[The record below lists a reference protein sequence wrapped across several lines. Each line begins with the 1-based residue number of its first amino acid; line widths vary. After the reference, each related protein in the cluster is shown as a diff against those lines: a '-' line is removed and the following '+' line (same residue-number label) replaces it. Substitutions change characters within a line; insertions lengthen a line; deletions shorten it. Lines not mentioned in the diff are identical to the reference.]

1 MLREVISNEWI
12 TILIVICITILT
24 IVKFSYSKRFND
36 FLWIIL
42 NSNYLK
48 IYFKDNKFID
58 NFNILLFANQIIGV
72 FIFVYL
78 ISKNYIND
86 LSIDLIVSLKI
97 IGVFIV
103 LIFTKFFIELLIGWF
118 FNINTLISSYLF
130 QKMNYKNFIGIVLIP
145 INMIL
150 VYAVEPTEKLI
161 YGFLIGLLVLNFIG
175 FLSTFKS
182 YQKLI
187 LSNFF
192 YFILYL
198 CALEIGPYIILYKL
212 FN

>member
-103 LIFTKFFIELLIGWF
+103 LIFTKFFIELLIGWV

-130 QKMNYKNFIGIVLIP
+130 QKLNYKNFIGIVLIP

>member
-36 FLWIIL
+36 FSWIIV

-48 IYFKDNKFID
+48 FYSRDNKYID
-58 NFNILLFANQIIGV
+58 NFNVLLFANQIIGI

-78 ISKNYIND
+78 IFKTHISDISIN
-86 LSIDLIVSLKI
+86 LILFLKV
-97 IGVFIV
+97 IGAFIG
-103 LIFTKFFIELLIGWF
+103 LIFTKFFIELLIGWIF
-118 FNINTLISSYLF
+118 SINTIIGSYLF
-130 QKMNYKNFIGIVLIP
+130 QKMNYKNFIGVILIP
-145 INMIL
+145 INIIL
-150 VYAVEPTEKLI
+150 VYAVEPSENLI
-161 YGFLIGLLVLNFIG
+161 YGFLIGLVIINLIG
-175 FLSTFKS
+175 FLSTFKT
-182 YQKLI
+182 YQKLL
-187 LSNFF
+187 LSNSF

>member
-1 MLREVISNEWI
+1 
-12 TILIVICITILT
+12 
-24 IVKFSYSKRFND
+24 
-36 FLWIIL
+36 
-42 NSNYLK
+42 
-48 IYFKDNKFID
+48 
-58 NFNILLFANQIIGV
+58 
-72 FIFVYL
+72 
-78 ISKNYIND
+78 
-86 LSIDLIVSLKI
+86 
-97 IGVFIV
+97 
-103 LIFTKFFIELLIGWF
+103 
-118 FNINTLISSYLF
+118 
-130 QKMNYKNFIGIVLIP
+130 MNYKNFIGIVLIP

>member
-24 IVKFSYSKRFND
+24 IVKFSYSKRFKD
-36 FLWIIL
+36 FSWIII

-48 IYFKDNKFID
+48 FYSRDNKYID
-58 NFNILLFANQIIGV
+58 NFNVLLFANQIIGI

-78 ISKNYIND
+78 IYKTHIND
-86 LSIDLIVSLKI
+86 VSVSLILFLKV
-97 IGVFIV
+97 IGVFMV
-103 LIFTKFFIELLIGWF
+103 LIFTKFFIELLIGWIF
-118 FNINTLISSYLF
+118 SINTIMGSYLF
-130 QKMNYKNFIGIVLIP
+130 QKMNYKNFIGVILIP
-145 INMIL
+145 INIIL

-161 YGFLIGLLVLNFIG
+161 YGFLIGLFIVNFIG
-175 FLSTFKS
+175 FLSTFKT
-182 YQKLI
+182 YQKLL
-187 LSNFF
+187 LSNSF

>member
-24 IVKFSYSKRFND
+24 IVKFSYSKRFFD
-36 FLWIIL
+36 FSWIIV

-48 IYFKDNKFID
+48 IYSRDNKYLD
-58 NFNILLFANQIIGV
+58 NFNVLLFTNQIIGIS
-72 FIFVYL
+72 IFVYL
-78 ISKNYIND
+78 IFKTYIND
-86 LSIDLIVSLKI
+86 LSIDLILSLKV

-103 LIFTKFFIELLIGWF
+103 IIFTKFFIELLIGWL
-118 FNINTLISSYLF
+118 FNINALIGSYLF
-130 QKMNYKNFIGIVLIP
+130 QKMNYKNLIGIILIP
-145 INMIL
+145 INIIL

-175 FLSTFKS
+175 FLSTFKTH
-182 YQKLI
+182 QKLL
-187 LSNFF
+187 LSNSF

>member
-24 IVKFSYSKRFND
+24 IVKFSFSKRFND
-36 FLWIIL
+36 FSWLIV

-48 IYFKDNKFID
+48 IYSRDNNYID
-58 NFNILLFANQIIGV
+58 NFNILLFANQIIGL
-72 FIFVYL
+72 FILTYL
-78 ISKNYIND
+78 IFKYYIND
-86 LSIDLIVSLKI
+86 LSVDLILSLKVTGI
-97 IGVFIV
+97 FIV
-103 LIFTKFFIELLIGWF
+103 LIVTKFFIEFLIGWF
-118 FNINTLISSYLF
+118 FDISVLINSYLF
-130 QKMNYKNFIGIVLIP
+130 QKMNYKNFIGVILIP
-145 INMIL
+145 INIIL
-150 VYAVEPTEKLI
+150 VYGVELTEKLI
-161 YGFLIGLLVLNFIG
+161 YGVLITLLVLNLMG

-182 YQKLI
+182 YQKLL
-187 LSNFF
+187 LSNIF

>member
-36 FLWIIL
+36 FSRIIV

-48 IYFKDNKFID
+48 IYSRDNKYID
-58 NFNILLFANQIIGV
+58 NFNVLLFANQIIGI
-72 FIFVYL
+72 FIFAYL
-78 ISKNYIND
+78 SFKIYIND
-86 LSIDLIVSLKI
+86 LSIDLILSLQL

-103 LIFTKFFIELLIGWF
+103 LIFTKYFIELLIGWF
-118 FNINTLISSYLF
+118 FDINFLIGSYLF
-130 QKMNYKNFIGIVLIP
+130 QKMNYKNFIGLLLIP
-145 INMIL
+145 INIIL
-150 VYAVEPTEKLI
+150 LYAVVPTKNLI
-161 YGFLIGLLVLNFIG
+161 YGFIISLLILNLIGF
-175 FLSTFKS
+175 FSTFKTH
-182 YQKLI
+182 QKLL

>member
-78 ISKNYIND
+78 IISIYIY
-86 LSIDLIVSLKI
+86 S
-97 IGVFIV
+97 
-103 LIFTKFFIELLIGWF
+103 
-118 FNINTLISSYLF
+118 FNIKHTHTNKSSCLIHILDFRYSTAILGI
-130 QKMNYKNFIGIVLIP
+130 NY
-145 INMIL
+145 
-150 VYAVEPTEKLI
+150 
-161 YGFLIGLLVLNFIG
+161 
-175 FLSTFKS
+175 
-182 YQKLI
+182 
-187 LSNFF
+187 
-192 YFILYL
+192 
-198 CALEIGPYIILYKL
+198 
-212 FN
+212 

>member
-36 FLWIIL
+36 FSWIIV

-48 IYFKDNKFID
+48 FYSRDNKYID
-58 NFNILLFANQIIGV
+58 NFNVLLFANQIIGI

-78 ISKNYIND
+78 IFKTHISDISIN
-86 LSIDLIVSLKI
+86 LILFLKV
-97 IGVFIV
+97 IGAFIG
-103 LIFTKFFIELLIGWF
+103 LIFTKFFIELLIGWIF
-118 FNINTLISSYLF
+118 SINTIIGSYLF
-130 QKMNYKNFIGIVLIP
+130 QKMNYKNFIGVILIP
-145 INMIL
+145 INIIL

-161 YGFLIGLLVLNFIG
+161 YGFLIGLFIINFIG
-175 FLSTFKS
+175 FLSTFKT
-182 YQKLI
+182 YQKLL
-187 LSNFF
+187 LSNSF

-198 CALEIGPYIILYKL
+198 CALEIGPYIVLYKL

>member
-103 LIFTKFFIELLIGWF
+103 LIFTKFFIELLIGWV

-145 INMIL
+145 INIIL

>member
-24 IVKFSYSKRFND
+24 IVKFSYSKRFNE
-36 FLWIIL
+36 FSWIIL

-78 ISKNYIND
+78 ISKTYIND
-86 LSIDLIVSLKI
+86 LSIDLIISLKI
-97 IGVFIV
+97 VGVFIV
-103 LIFTKFFIELLIGWF
+103 LIFTKFFIELLIGWI

-130 QKMNYKNFIGIVLIP
+130 QKLNYKNFIGIVLIP
-145 INMIL
+145 INIIL

-161 YGFLIGLLVLNFIG
+161 YGFLIGLLVLNLIG

-182 YQKLI
+182 YQKLL

>member
-36 FLWIIL
+36 FSRIIV

-48 IYFKDNKFID
+48 IYSRDNKYID
-58 NFNILLFANQIIGV
+58 NFNVLLFANQIIGI
-72 FIFVYL
+72 FIFAYL
-78 ISKNYIND
+78 SFKTYIND
-86 LSIDLIVSLKI
+86 LSIDLILSLQL
-97 IGVFIV
+97 IGVF
-103 LIFTKFFIELLIGWF
+103 
-118 FNINTLISSYLF
+118 
-130 QKMNYKNFIGIVLIP
+130 IVLIP

>member
-24 IVKFSYSKRFND
+24 IVKFSYSKRFNE
-36 FLWIIL
+36 FSWIIL

-103 LIFTKFFIELLIGWF
+103 LIFTKFFIELLIGWI

-130 QKMNYKNFIGIVLIP
+130 QKLNYKNFIGIVLIP
-145 INMIL
+145 INIIL

>member
-103 LIFTKFFIELLIGWF
+103 LIFTKFFIELLIGWV

>member
-36 FLWIIL
+36 FSWIIL

-48 IYFKDNKFID
+48 IYFRDIKFID

-78 ISKNYIND
+78 ISKTYIND
-86 LSIDLIVSLKI
+86 LSIDLIISLKI
-97 IGVFIV
+97 VGVFIV
-103 LIFTKFFIELLIGWF
+103 LIFTKFFIELLIGWI

-130 QKMNYKNFIGIVLIP
+130 QKLNYKNFIGIVLIP
-145 INMIL
+145 INIIL

-182 YQKLI
+182 YQKLL

>member
-24 IVKFSYSKRFND
+24 IVKFSYSKRFNE
-36 FLWIIL
+36 FSWIIL

-103 LIFTKFFIELLIGWF
+103 LIFTKFFIELLIGWV

-130 QKMNYKNFIGIVLIP
+130 QKLNYKNFIGIVLIP

>member
-36 FLWIIL
+36 FSRIIV

-48 IYFKDNKFID
+48 IYSRDNKYID
-58 NFNILLFANQIIGV
+58 NFNVLLFANQIIGI
-72 FIFVYL
+72 FIFAYL
-78 ISKNYIND
+78 SFKIYIND
-86 LSIDLIVSLKI
+86 LSIDLILSLQLI
-97 IGVFIV
+97 VVFIV
-103 LIFTKFFIELLIGWF
+103 LIFTKYFIELLIGWF
-118 FNINTLISSYLF
+118 FDINFLIGSYLF
-130 QKMNYKNFIGIVLIP
+130 QKMNYKNFIGLLLIP
-145 INMIL
+145 INIIL
-150 VYAVEPTEKLI
+150 LYAVVPTKNLI
-161 YGFLIGLLVLNFIG
+161 YGFIISLLILNLIGF
-175 FLSTFKS
+175 FSTFKTH
-182 YQKLI
+182 QKLL

>member
-103 LIFTKFFIELLIGWF
+103 LIFTKFFIELLIGWV

-182 YQKLI
+182 YQKLL